1 MLLSAYQYEIQFK
14 PTEQHTNADSL
25 SCLPLPLETDTSTL
39 SLEITSVFNIAQ
51 IEALPI
57 TSTEIGSA
65 TKKDSILSKVYRS
78 TKNAWPENVI
88 DSLKPYHKRK
98 HELTVE
104 GDCLLW
110 GIRVIVPSKLQS
122 HILQELHRDHPGSS
136 RMKSVARSFVWWPA
150 MDKDIE
156 HVTKTCTSC
165 QLNKNAPTPATL
177 HPWTWPEKPWQ
188 RIHIDF
194 AGPFMGTSFLVIVDS
209 HSKWPEVFEMSTT
222 TTTKTITEL
231 RDLFARFGIPEQVVS
246 DNGPQFTSEE
256 FTSFMKSNGIKHTRC
271 APYHPSSNGAVERF
285 NQTFKQSLRLVKKMD
300 SRSQTC

>member
-1 MLLSAYQYEIQFK
+1 MIFGVKKFHQYLYGRKFLFITDHKPLLAILGPKKGIPSLAAARLQRWAVFLSAYQYEIQFK
-14 PTEQHTNADSL
+14 PTEQHANADGL
-25 SCLPLPLETDTSTL
+25 SRLPLPLETDTSTL
-39 SLEITSVFNIAQ
+39 SLETTSMFNIAQ

-65 TKKDSILSKVYRS
+65 TKKDSILSKVYRY
-78 TKNAWPENVI
+78 TKNVWPENVI
-88 DSLKPYHKRK
+88 DSLKPYYKRK

-122 HILQELHRDHPGSS
+122 HILQELHREYPGSS
-136 RMKSVARSFVWWPA
+136 RMKSLARSFVWWPA
-150 MDKDIE
+150 IDKHIE

-209 HSKWPEVFEMSTT
+209 HSKWLEVFEMSTT
-222 TTTKTITEL
+222 TTTKTITKL

-246 DNGPQFTSEE
+246 DNGPQS
-256 FTSFMKSNGIKHTRC
+256 
-271 APYHPSSNGAVERF
+271 
-285 NQTFKQSLRLVKKMD
+285 
-300 SRSQTC
+300 